1 VDVVIGNPGEHIG
14 DPGLRIDAVQLGR
27 LCRHPN
33 YAERFWKQP
42 VALAHLRAADLSWS
56 RCHSA

>member
-14 DPGLRIDAVQLGR
+14 DPGLRIDAGR

-33 YAERFWKQP
+33 YAE
-42 VALAHLRAADLSWS
+42 LSGFP
-56 RCHSA
+56 HYP

>member
-14 DPGLRIDAVQLGR
+14 DPGLRIDVIELGC

-33 YAERFWKQP
+33 YAE
-42 VALAHLRAADLSWS
+42 LSGFP
-56 RCHSA
+56 HYP